1 MVASL
6 PLMRR
11 LMLSSVGASV
21 AATLGAIGWAWTAP
35 VPSLP
40 APQKPRPTETAADE
54 PTPHKQVDLKAAYW
68 SKRLQRPTIDPPPV
82 VTTPKPV
89 APTVV
94 APPKPP
100 PTLPNV
106 ELLGTI
112 IDSEQTY
119 GIFQIGSGQTAAS
132 TLVETLKPGDKLPGP
147 NKGAELVSVTDN
159 QAVVKYQG
167 QEFTLKVKDVTPK
180 KGPMP

>member
-11 LMLSSVGASV
+11 MMLGSLGASV

-40 APQKPRPTETAADE
+40 SPQKPRLTETAAEE
-54 PTPHKQVDLKAAYW
+54 PAPRQQVDLKAAYW
-68 SKRLQRPTIDPPPV
+68 SKRLQRPTVDPPPV
-82 VTTPKPV
+82 VTAPKPV
-89 APTVV
+89 APSVV
-94 APPKPP
+94 AIPKPP

-106 ELLGTI
+106 ELVGTI

-119 GIFQIGSGQTAAS
+119 GIFQIGSGQTAA
-132 TLVETLKPGDKLPGP
+132 TTAVETLKPGDKLPGP
-147 NKGAELVSVTDN
+147 NKGAEVVSVTDK
-159 QAVVKYQG
+159 QAVVKYQE
-167 QEFTLKVKDVTPK
+167 QEFTLKIKDVTPK
-180 KGPMP
+180 KVPMP

>member
-40 APQKPRPTETAADE
+40 SPPKRHMTETAAEE
-54 PTPHKQVDLKAAYW
+54 PAPHKQVDLKAPYW
-68 SKRLQRPTIDPPPV
+68 SKRLQRPTIDPLPV

-89 APTVV
+89 APPVV

-106 ELLGTI
+106 ELLGTV
-112 IDSEQTY
+112 IDRDQAY
-119 GIFQIGSGQTAAS
+119 GFFQVAAN
-132 TLVETLKPGDKLPGP
+132 LVETCKQGDPLPGP
-147 NKGAELVSVTDN
+147 LKGAEVISVTDK

-167 QEFTLKVKDVTPK
+167 QEFTLKVKAK
-180 KGPMP
+180 